1 MEKTLEYAG
10 IKNYTGK
17 AHYNLCPAKLV
28 EYALKRKEGLLTD
41 QGALVVKT
49 GKYTGRSPHDKFI
62 VDTPEVHEQ
71 IAWGDVNV
79 AMSVEHYNA
88 LKEKV
93 LEYMSDKELFV
104 FKGFAGADKKYR
116 RKFTV
121 INELA
126 CQNLF
131 IHQLLIRPTKEELD
145 NFGLTD
151 YTILVAP
158 GFHCVSEVDHTNS
171 EAAIIIN
178 FTEHTVI
185 IVGSQ
190 YSGEIKKSVFTI
202 MNYCMPLQ
210 ENILPMH
217 CSANMDPDT
226 GETAIFFGLSGTGKT
241 TLSTDPNRMLIG
253 DDEHG
258 WSEEGIFN
266 FEGGCY
272 AKTIN
277 LSPTGEPDIY
287 RAIRFGSEL
296 ENVVVDAK
304 TRQPDYDDGT
314 LTENTRVGINNF
326 ANQQ

>member
-79 AMSVEHYNA
+79 AMSVENYNA

-93 LEYMSDKELFV
+93 LDYMSDKELFV

-178 FTEHTVI
+178 FTERTVI

-217 CSANMDPDT
+217 CSANMDPDNSN
-226 GETAIFFGLSGTGKT
+226 FLW
-241 TLSTDPNRMLIG
+241 LI
-253 DDEHG
+253 
-258 WSEEGIFN
+258 W
-266 FEGGCY
+266 
-272 AKTIN
+272 
-277 LSPTGEPDIY
+277 Y
-287 RAIRFGSEL
+287 R
-296 ENVVVDAK
+296 
-304 TRQPDYDDGT
+304 
-314 LTENTRVGINNF
+314 
-326 ANQQ
+326 